1 MTEAAQTPDSKE
13 TAATTAARRAVRA
26 DRLYAAQAALFP
38 LAATYAVAAV
48 PLFPLAATYAVAAVP
63 LSVHGLTGGVPLFEG
78 LATPSGHAHEM
89 LFGFA
94 LAVVAGFTINR
105 ARALSLALL
114 VSLWIVA
121 RVAFLLAPGGI
132 LAPCANAGFALLM
145 AGLAAP
151 QFLRGAKKWRNRAVA
166 PILLLIAIMVPMFHA
181 TRSVL
186 QGAWQRLAVLE
197 VIVALSVLEVIVA
210 LSALMLFMGGRLL
223 APAAAGAQRRLGHE
237 LEARVQPRLEAAL
250 LLLAGLAVIALPVP
264 GADSIAGAA
273 LLAAAVVAGA
283 RLVRWRLWRCP
294 GHHDLLLLGVGH
306 AWLVVGLALLGS
318 ALLGGHPPL
327 TSALHAITVGAL
339 GTMTITVMARARRVR
354 LRRATDRLPGIG
366 IAVTLVGAAAV
377 LRIGVPA
384 AWQLAAA
391 LWSIAYLLLLVHLLW
406 LDLAGR

>member
-26 DRLYAAQAALFP
+26 DRLYAAQA
-38 LAATYAVAAV
+38 V
-48 PLFPLAATYAVAAVP
+48 LFPLAATYAVAAVP

-186 QGAWQRLAVLE
+186 QGAWQRLA
-197 VIVALSVLEVIVA
+197 VLEVIVA

-406 LDLAGR
+406 LDLAGRRGGTERGARESLG